1 MAKKIT
7 KTTEQLT
14 EEFFAF
20 EREEYEKRVPAAF
33 PRVAV
38 AKLAELSE
46 LTELPELPEEGPK
59 PAEEDLPPVKPGLE
73 E

>member
-7 KTTEQLT
+7 KTTEELT

-33 PRVAV
+33 PRIVVKAFDDP
-38 AKLAELSE
+38 AELPVFEDSPPAP
-46 LTELPELPEEGPK
+46 PEVP
-59 PAEEDLPPVKPGLE
+59 EEDLPVML
-73 E
+73 